1 MIYLLCI
8 IISSSIGFIV
18 FQTTSTL
25 LRRMDLY
32 HENLQIKILT
42 GLSQQKVPFRFY
54 VERVEAF
61 VGSLKKSRFLS
72 KYLDS
77 LGVWINRAC
86 RPELTPTQLLAYQIF
101 SFLISFFLFECLIQ
115 NVFVSLGAGVLG
127 AFLPISWIR
136 DAALRREGKILR
148 ELPNALEIVS
158 LCVEAGLSLEQGLVH
173 YLENAAAQPLTDEF
187 SKVLEQ
193 TRMGSSRKEALQAM
207 SRRVNLTDVSL
218 LVTSVVHAEKFGT
231 GISKTLR
238 QLSSSLRD
246 KQAQRIE
253 KRVNELP
260 VKMLLPLL
268 LFIMPVT
275 FLIIFGPILLSLLN

>member
-1 MIYLLCI
+1 MIYLLCL
-8 IISSSIGFIV
+8 IISGSIGFIV

-42 GLSQQKVPFRFY
+42 GLSQRKVPLRFY
-54 VERVEAF
+54 VERVEIF
-61 VGSLKKSRFLS
+61 VENLKNSRFLS
-72 KYLDS
+72 PYLDTLS
-77 LGVWINRAC
+77 VWINRAC
-86 RPELTPTQLLAYQIF
+86 RPELKSTQLFSYQIF
-101 SFLISFFLFECLIQ
+101 SFLALFFLFQCLVENI
-115 NVFVSLGAGVLG
+115 FVSLGVGILG
-127 AFLPISWIR
+127 AFLPFGWIR

-148 ELPNALEIVS
+148 ELPNALEILS

-173 YLENAAAQPLTDEF
+173 YLENAPAQPLTDEF

-193 TRMGSSRKEALQAM
+193 TRMGSGRKEALQAM
-207 SRRVNLTDVSL
+207 GRRVNLTDVSL

-231 GISKTLR
+231 GIAKTLR

-253 KRVNELP
+253 KKVNELP